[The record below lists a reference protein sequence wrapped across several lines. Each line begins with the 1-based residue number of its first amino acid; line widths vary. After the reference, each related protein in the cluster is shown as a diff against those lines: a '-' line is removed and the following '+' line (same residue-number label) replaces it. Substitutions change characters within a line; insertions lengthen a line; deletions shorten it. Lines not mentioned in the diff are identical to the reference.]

1 MLACREPGRVKGFGS
16 HMDMQTAGAVVALL
30 AGLAAGIGTVITSLR
45 KVEEG
50 NYATLRNRVTTVEKN
65 QRQQNV
71 IIAHLTEWQ
80 LIARQWMRQS
90 QIQAATHGLNPTDEM
105 ERLQE
110 RLDRELNIEDLL
122 ASEVDHPEG
131 DGPNGHWW
139 TPGGRHSR

>member
-1 MLACREPGRVKGFGS
+1 MSACREPGRVKGFGS
-16 HMDMQTAGAVVALL
+16 HMDMQTVGAVVALL
-30 AGLAAGIGTVITSLR
+30 AGLAAGVGTVITSLR

-50 NYATLRNRVTTVEKN
+50 NYATLRNRVATVEKN
-65 QRQQNV
+65 QRQQNI

-90 QIQAATHGLNPTDEM
+90 QIQAATNGLNPTEEM
-105 ERLQE
+105 GRLQE

-122 ASEVDHPEG
+122 ANEVDYPEG

>member
-1 MLACREPGRVKGFGS
+1 
-16 HMDMQTAGAVVALL
+16 MDMQTIGAIVALL

-50 NYATLRNRVTTVEKN
+50 NYATLRNRVTSVEKT

-80 LIARQWMRQS
+80 LMARQYMRLQTN
-90 QIQAATHGLNPTDEM
+90 QASAHGLEPTPEM
-105 ERLQE
+105 TRLQS
-110 RLDRELNIEDLL
+110 RLDTELDLDGL
-122 ASEVDHPEG
+122 LMADDESNGE
-131 DGPNGHWW
+131 GPNGHWW

>member
-1 MLACREPGRVKGFGS
+1 
-16 HMDMQTAGAVVALL
+16 MDMQTAGALVALL

>member
-1 MLACREPGRVKGFGS
+1 
-16 HMDMQTAGAVVALL
+16 MDMQTVGAIVALL

-50 NYATLRNRVTTVEKN
+50 NYATLRNRVVAVEKT

-80 LIARQWMRQS
+80 LIARQYMRLQTN
-90 QIQAATHGLNPTDEM
+90 QASAHGLEPTPEM
-105 ERLQE
+105 TRLQG
-110 RLDRELNIEDLL
+110 RLDTELDLDGLL
-122 ASEVDHPEG
+122 AAEDIPGGEG
-131 DGPNGHWW
+131 PSGHWW